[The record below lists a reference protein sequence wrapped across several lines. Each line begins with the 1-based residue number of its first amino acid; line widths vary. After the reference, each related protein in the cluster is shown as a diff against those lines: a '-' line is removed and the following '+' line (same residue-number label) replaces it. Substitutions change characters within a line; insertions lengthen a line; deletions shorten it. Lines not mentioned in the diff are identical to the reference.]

1 MANARY
7 ACHLPGGVRSMIA
20 DFLAQKWPYSCRRAA
35 AGGGRLARMAKDR
48 TDQGEPPLDELLED
62 PIARALMA
70 SDGVERR
77 DVERLLARKR
87 RSWFETEPE

>member
-1 MANARY
+1 MIGTPQARNTIMDIDLF
-7 ACHLPGGVRSMIA
+7 AL
-20 DFLAQKWPYSCRRAA
+20 KWPYSRRAFA
-35 AGGGRLARMAKDR
+35 AEPWRVERMGMGRDDDADR
-48 TDQGEPPLDELLED
+48 EPPLDDLLED

-87 RSWFETEPE
+87 RLWFEDE